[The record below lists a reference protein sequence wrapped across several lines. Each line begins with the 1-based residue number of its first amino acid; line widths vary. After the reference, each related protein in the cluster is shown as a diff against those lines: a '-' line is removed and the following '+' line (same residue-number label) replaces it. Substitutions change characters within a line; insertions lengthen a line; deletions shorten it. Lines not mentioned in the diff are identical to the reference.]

1 MTPKAKVAAAKP
13 KASALLKRPSASQI
27 IKRPKNDGPESSMV
41 FEKRCSEYRFSE
53 LELNTTHAYCSIC
66 GRLQS
71 IRDLDFNVIQPN
83 MIEKIC
89 LRCHG

>member
-1 MTPKAKVAAAKP
+1 MAPKAKAAAAKL
-13 KASALLKRPSASQI
+13 KASGLLKRPSASQI
-27 IKRPKNDGPESSMV
+27 IERPRNDGPESSMV
-41 FEKRCSEYRFSE
+41 FGKRCSEYRFSE
-53 LELNTTHAYCSIC
+53 LELNTTHAYCNIC

-71 IRDLDFNVIQPN
+71 IRDLTFNVNQPN